1 MSRSIRIATVYSN
14 SFFDKFSA
22 CDMSLVRWLR
32 MSEALAARGYNVDM
46 NVNAKSGLQAKPNLQ
61 YVPYNQ
67 TDWSRYDV
75 IKTLFHD
82 GFESLCA
89 AGGGQHPFIISKLG
103 SVVGHFDGAEG
114 VHFYGQ
120 ERQDLFATQQRIH
133 KQSRYITILT
143 EESRELWETE
153 HGRSANLLLVPTGV
167 DREIP
172 APGDNPYGSAAG
184 KIAVYIGNLY
194 NNCQPEINLLWQTRL
209 NSLGHLLK
217 QKGIR
222 LFLVGPGNTDRLD
235 PAAVTHL
242 GPVDS
247 RRIWDYQYFADVG
260 IVLAQGQAQHN
271 ESSKIYYY
279 LRTGLPVVSEAPVP
293 NNRILQEANLGFI
306 SDYADDRMMAEM
318 VEAAIFHKWD
328 RHSAVNYMLENHTWD
343 QRAQV
348 YDRLIKQE
356 LGAD

>member
-1 MSRSIRIATVYSN
+1 MIV
-14 SFFDKFSA
+14 SA
-22 CDMSLVRWLR
+22 
-32 MSEALAARGYNVDM
+32 A
-46 NVNAKSGLQAKPNLQ
+46 SGLNVIMPNLHYLPLDQ
-61 YVPYNQ
+61 V
-67 TDWSRYDV
+67 DWHSYDV

-82 GFESLCA
+82 GFECLDST
-89 AGGGQHPFIISKLG
+89 GGGQHPFIISKMG
-103 SVVGHFDGAEG
+103 SVVGRSDQNRG
-114 VHFYGQ
+114 VHFFGQ
-120 ERQDLFATQQRIH
+120 ERSDLFATQMKINR
-133 KQSRYITILT
+133 QSRYITMLT
-143 EESRELWETE
+143 KESRGLWETE
-153 HGRSANLLLVPTGV
+153 HGRSENLLLVPTGV

-172 APGDNPYGSAAG
+172 GPGVNPYGSAGG

-194 NNCQPEINLLWQTRL
+194 INCQPEINLLWQTRL

-293 NNRILQEANLGFI
+293 NNRILQDANLGFI
-306 SDYADDRMMAEM
+306 SDYADDHMMAEM

-343 QRAQV
+343 QRAQG